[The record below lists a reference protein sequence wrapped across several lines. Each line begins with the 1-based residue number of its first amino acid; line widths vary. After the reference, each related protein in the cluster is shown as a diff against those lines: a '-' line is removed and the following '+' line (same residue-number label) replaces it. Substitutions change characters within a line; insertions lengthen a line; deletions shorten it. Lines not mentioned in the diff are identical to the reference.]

1 MTSASKSHT
10 FGDDMYPTEPCTRRR
25 FLGAAASTVA
35 APLAVADERPVA
47 ELRDKA
53 LVAITLDLEMSR
65 NFPTWETTHW
75 DYEKGNLNDETK
87 RYAVEACRRVRAA
100 GGVAH
105 CFAVGRVFEQED
117 VSWLRGIIQAGHAVG
132 NHTYD
137 HVNVLATRAEDIQ
150 FRFRRC
156 PWLIEGQTPAQVIR
170 GNIQLCT
177 AAMRNRVG
185 ITPAGFRTPGGF
197 QNGLRDH
204 PNVQQ
209 MLQDL
214 GFTWVSSLYPAHAN
228 GPQAS
233 DEVLRSIVQAQ
244 RQAQPFAYPRGLIE
258 VPMSPISDIGAFRG
272 GRWRLDDFLRAIR
285 MGLEW
290 CLENRAV
297 FDFLSHPSCLY
308 VVDPQFRT
316 VDMICDMVR
325 RAGNRALIV
334 DLNAV
339 ARRVR
344 GS

>member
-1 MTSASKSHT
+1 MKLVQDFALWVTNMTQS
-10 FGDDMYPTEPCTRRR
+10 EQCTRRG
-25 FLGAAASTVA
+25 FLATAAASA
-35 APLAVADERPVA
+35 LAPIALADERPVA
-47 ELRDKA
+47 ELRGKA

-117 VSWLRGIIQAGHAVG
+117 VGWLRGIIEAGHAVG

-156 PWLIEGQTPAQVIR
+156 PWLVEGQTPAQVIR
-170 GNIQLCT
+170 SNIQLCT
-177 AAMRNRVG
+177 AAMRNRVN
-185 ITPAGFRTPGGF
+185 ISPAGFRTPGGF

-209 MLQDL
+209 MLQDT
-214 GFTWVSSLYPAHAN
+214 GYTWVSSLYPAHAN
-228 GPQAS
+228 GPQAT

-244 RQAQPFAYPRGLIE
+244 RQAQPFTSRATRSSGSTLS
-258 VPMSPISDIGAFRG
+258 SPS
-272 GRWRLDDFLRAIR
+272 
-285 MGLEW
+285 
-290 CLENRAV
+290 
-297 FDFLSHPSCLY
+297 S
-308 VVDPQFRT
+308 
-316 VDMICDMVR
+316 
-325 RAGNRALIV
+325 
-334 DLNAV
+334 
-339 ARRVR
+339 ARRT
-344 GS
+344 S

>member
-1 MTSASKSHT
+1 MHLPRSCS
-10 FGDDMYPTEPCTRRR
+10 RRH
-25 FLGAAASTVA
+25 FFGAAASLTVA
-35 APLAVADERPVA
+35 GAAAADERPVA

-87 RYAVEACRRVRAA
+87 RYAVEACRRIRAA

-117 VSWLRGIIQAGHAVG
+117 MGWLRGIIDAGHAVG

-156 PWLIEGQTPAQVIR
+156 PWLIEGRTPPQVIR
-170 GNIQLCT
+170 DNVRLCT
-177 AAMRNRVG
+177 AAMRNRVD
-185 ITPAGFRTPGGF
+185 IAPAGFRTPGGF
-197 QNGLRDH
+197 TSGLRDR
-204 PNVQQ
+204 PDVQQ
-209 MLQDL
+209 MLQDQ
-214 GFTWVSSLYPAHAN
+214 GFTWISSLYPAHAN
-228 GPQAS
+228 GREATA
-233 DEVLRSIVQAQ
+233 EVLQSIVQAQ
-244 RQAQPFAYPRGLIE
+244 RQAQPFVYPRGLIE
-258 VPMSPISDIGAFRG
+258 IPMSPISDIGAFRG
-272 GRWRLDDFLRAIR
+272 GRWRLDEFLRAVR
-285 MGLEW
+285 MGVEW
-290 CLENRAV
+290 CIENRAV
-297 FDFLSHPSCLY
+297 FDFLSHPSCMY

-316 VDMICDMVR
+316 YELICDLVR
-325 RAGNRALIV
+325 RAGQRALIV
-334 DLNAV
+334 DLNTI